1 MTIFLG
7 ILLLLA
13 GFGFIAFTLDLDYGA
28 SIKNKFKC
36 FIYIISAGMLWG
48 LSLYC
53 FLTNERD
60 YSYPAKKYHLLIK
73 TTTIDNQTDT
83 TYVITERSNTH

>member
-1 MTIFLG
+1 MIIFLG
-7 ILLLLA
+7 ILSLLA
-13 GFGFIAFTLDLDYGA
+13 GFGFIVFAVDVDCDA
-28 SIKNKFKC
+28 SIRNKFKY
-36 FIYIISAGMLWG
+36 FIYIIIAGMLWG

-60 YSYPAKKYHLLIK
+60 YSFPAKEYHLSIQ

-83 TYVITERSNTH
+83 TYLIRKIK

>member
-1 MTIFLG
+1 MEIFLG
-7 ILLLLA
+7 ILLLSA
-13 GFGFIAFTLDLDYGA
+13 GFGFITFTLDLDYGA

-36 FIYIISAGMLWG
+36 FIYIISAGTLWG

-60 YSYPAKKYHLLIK
+60 YSFPAKEYHLSTQ

-83 TYVITERSNTH
+83 TYVIRKIK

>member
-7 ILLLLA
+7 ILLLSA
-13 GFGFIAFTLDLDYGA
+13 GFGFIAFTLDLDYNA

-36 FIYIISAGMLWG
+36 FIYIISAGLLWG

-53 FLTNERD
+53 FMTYERD
-60 YSYPAKKYHLLIK
+60 YSFPAKEYHLLIK
-73 TTTIDNQTDT
+73 TTTMNDKTDT
-83 TYVITERSNTH
+83 TYIITKIK

>member
-7 ILLLLA
+7 ILSILA
-13 GFGFIAFTLDLDYGA
+13 GFGFIAFAVDLDCNE
-28 SIKNKFKC
+28 SIKNKFTR
-36 FIYIISAGMLWG
+36 FIYIISAGLLWG

-53 FLTNERD
+53 FMTYERD
-60 YSYPAKKYHLLIK
+60 YSFPAKEYHLSIQ

-83 TYVITERSNTH
+83 TYLIKKN